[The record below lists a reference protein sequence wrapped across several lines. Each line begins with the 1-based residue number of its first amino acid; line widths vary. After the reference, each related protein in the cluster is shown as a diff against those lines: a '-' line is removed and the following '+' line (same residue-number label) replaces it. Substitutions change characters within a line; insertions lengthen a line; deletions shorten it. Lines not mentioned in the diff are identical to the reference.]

1 MQVRFQRRAAEQ
13 FGQPGSVDYFV
24 DHEPKV
30 EDFRSAVLA
39 GLSATPKS
47 VPPKFFYDERGSTLF
62 ERICETEEYYLT
74 RTEIGLLRDK
84 GPEIAELAG
93 SQTVVVEYGCGSSR
107 KVRALLDNLDAPAEY
122 IGIDISREHLGRV
135 MADIAGNYADM
146 RVGGI
151 CADFST
157 ELDLPREAGLNGER
171 KLGFFPGSTIGNMSP
186 GEARQFLSGVR
197 RHVADDGALVIGV
210 DLKKDEHV
218 LNAAYNDAG
227 GVTAAFNL
235 NILHRMNRELDGRI
249 EVDEF
254 EHLAFYNQGE
264 GRIEMHL
271 KSRID
276 QTALIAGREFD
287 FARGETIHTE
297 NSYKFHIEDFSELA
311 ARAGFATEAVW
322 TDADDLFSIHYL
334 NAV

>member
-1 MQVRFQRRAAEQ
+1 MQVRSHRRAAAQ
-13 FGQPGSVDYFV
+13 FSRLGLIDYFV
-24 DHEPKV
+24 DYQPKV

-39 GLSATPKS
+39 GFSAARKS
-47 VPPKFFYDERGSTLF
+47 VPPKFFYDEQGSTLF
-62 ERICETEEYYLT
+62 ERIGETKEYYLT

-93 SQTVVVEYGCGSSR
+93 SQAVIVEYGCGSSR

-122 IGIDISREHLGRV
+122 IGIDISRQHLGRV
-135 MADIAGNYADM
+135 VADIASNYAEM

-151 CADFST
+151 CADFSAN
-157 ELDLPREAGLNGER
+157 LDLPREAGLNGER

-186 GEARQFLSGVR
+186 DEAREFLSGVR

-210 DLKKDEHV
+210 DLKKDEQILH
-218 LNAAYNDAG
+218 AAYNDAD

-235 NILHRMNRELDGRI
+235 NILHRMNRELDGQI
-249 EVDEF
+249 DVDEF

-276 QTALIAGREFD
+276 QTVLIAGREFD

-311 ARAGFATEAVW
+311 GQAGFATEAVW

-334 NAV
+334 SAA